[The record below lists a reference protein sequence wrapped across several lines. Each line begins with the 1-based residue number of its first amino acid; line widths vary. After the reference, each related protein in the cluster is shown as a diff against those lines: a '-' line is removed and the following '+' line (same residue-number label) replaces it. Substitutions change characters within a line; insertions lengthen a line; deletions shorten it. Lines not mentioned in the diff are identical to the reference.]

1 MPIFAALQQRTG
13 SLMLHYLEA
22 NDRCVEEWRAIV
34 SAWVV
39 AIVLVV
45 LFASAEAVA
54 SRPEPSPPVSMLVG
68 AEIPRHDSGLPG
80 PDEVAAADLLERAR
94 AEAYSCW

>member
-1 MPIFAALQQRTG
+1 
-13 SLMLHYLEA
+13 MLHYLEA
-22 NDRCVEEWRAIV
+22 NDRCAEEWRTIV

-39 AIVLVV
+39 AIALVG

-54 SRPEPSPPVSMLVG
+54 PRPVPSPPVSSLVG
-68 AEIPRHDSGLPG
+68 AEIPRHDAAILG
-80 PDEVAAADLLERAR
+80 PDEVAAADWLEKAR